1 MIALH
6 SPKIFSQEI
15 ASNSAV
21 FRYVAPSFERF
32 VESSYERSEI
42 SHVISGVIFEAP
54 DIRSSTIFKTSDG
67 PSEMSLKTRKT
78 INKIKSY
85 SLLEKNWDG
94 YGANIPEDNVIN
106 KAIEFLRLA
115 DLESIVAYF
124 VAPGP
129 NGEILIE
136 FKNDKFEAEIYFNQ
150 NMDNQILIYDR
161 DECVFEGSLEENYEE
176 FKNHL
181 SLYVEA

>member
-6 SPKIFSQEI
+6 RPKIFSQEI

-21 FRYVAPSFERF
+21 FRYAEP
-32 VESSYERSEI
+32 SYERGEI
-42 SHVISGVIFEAP
+42 AHVISGVIFEAP
-54 DIRSSTIFKTSDG
+54 DIRSSTIFKTSDA

-85 SLLEKNWDG
+85 FQLEKNWDG
-94 YGANIPEDNVIN
+94 YGASSLKDKVIN
-106 KAIEFLRLA
+106 NAIEFLRLA
-115 DLESIVAYF
+115 DEDGIDPYF

-136 FKNDKFEAEIYFNQ
+136 FKNKNLEAEIYFNQ
-150 NMDNQILIYDR
+150 DKDNQLLIYDG
-161 DECVFEGSLEENYEE
+161 DECVFEGNPEKNYEE
-176 FKNHL
+176 FKNRL